1 LFLLSDFKLNVAALI
16 PHSNFDNC
24 QFIVSLWVVRKKKE
38 TGCEATIF
46 FFLFDFQTRKEAF
59 FGDNSVI
66 YLYKSQ
72 LFDQYLEERS
82 YRTKFSFLLLPDE
95 LL

>member
-1 LFLLSDFKLNVAALI
+1 V
-16 PHSNFDNC
+16 
-24 QFIVSLWVVRKKKE
+24 QKKKK

-46 FFLFDFQTRKEAF
+46 FFLFLFNFQTRKEAF

-72 LFDQYLEERS
+72 LFDQYLEERN
-82 YRTKFSFLLLPDE
+82 YGTKFSYFVAS
-95 LL
+95 